1 MSTIKNPTRF
11 AELEYCL
18 QGYFDGKLAP
28 VMKQVRDELTHKQ
41 LEERGRYQSSLA
53 GVLASANPY
62 VNNTEFVLKQTGK
75 WNSKTTEDYLAMCNQ
90 KIWKDKNIVK
100 DLALLAGEWRNAVV
114 KEIGRS
120 KYDALSKACGE
131 DLAYAYVAQRMEDLM
146 IGKLVKDNTP
156 KSTMDYILRKAAQ
169 NSIWGLQEELMKSP
183 LTAEIEA
190 RGEKAYKPSKTEKFA
205 GRATASVMDAV
216 TMGGIGSWKSLA
228 TLVGSDMALG
238 YVLDSKKGN
247 AEQRKEQVMELSI
260 SKGVFGQN
268 GNAFTGFRSQAK
280 KVNATDNGYVK
291 TLNSKF
297 HNKIHIPQKAFTPM
311 AWTDNSLSF
320 LSKKS
325 KIKFPFQKEQEKR
338 NDPKYKNV
346 PLIVAP
352 GKEDAYLE
360 EKAKHDAA
368 KVAEAERIIKERNET
383 EALQEDAEQQQSED
397 TQQEQPER
405 DNSNGWEG
413 LLKNFGLN
421 GFSDIGNNLGYVIAM
436 LPDILVGLF
445 TGKTQ
450 SLGLKDNMMP
460 IAAILAGMF
469 VKNPLLKMTLIG
481 MGGTNLLNKAGHEAL
496 ANKRESNDGNA
507 VSYDNTT
514 SQAVQYKSYPD
525 EPLNPRIA
533 NPVLQGNCLVAT
545 IDRVPYTI
553 QLPEHVVGAYQAG
566 ALPLNTLAN
575 AVLAKSDQ
583 MRQMAEHNYGE
594 QEVRSVRN
602 EAMENAE
609 QREVIQRS
617 R

>member
-1 MSTIKNPTRF
+1 MNTINNPMRF

-18 QGYFDGKLAP
+18 QSYFDGKLVP
-28 VMKQVRDELTHKQ
+28 MMKQVQDTLANKQVDEK
-41 LEERGRYQSSLA
+41 GRYQSSLA
-53 GVLASANPY
+53 GIFASANPY
-62 VNNTEFVLKQTGK
+62 ADNTDYVLKHTGK

-90 KIWKDKNIVK
+90 KIWKDKTIVK
-100 DLALLAGEWRNAVV
+100 DLATIAGEWRNAVV

-131 DLAYAYVAQRMEDLM
+131 DLAYAYIAQRMENLM

-169 NSIWGLQEELMKSP
+169 DSIWGLQEELMKSP

-205 GRATASVMDAV
+205 GKATASVVDAV

-228 TLVGSDMALG
+228 TFVGSDMALG
-238 YVLDSKKGN
+238 YALDTKKGN
-247 AEQRKEQVMELSI
+247 TEHRKEQAMELSI
-260 SKGVFGQN
+260 SKGVFGQS
-268 GNAFTGFRSQAK
+268 GNAFAGFRSQAK
-280 KVNATDNGYVK
+280 KVNATDNGYLK
-291 TLNSKF
+291 SINSKLN
-297 HNKIHIPQKAFTPM
+297 NKIHIPQKAITRM
-311 AWTDNSLSF
+311 AWTDNSY
-320 LSKKS
+320 
-325 KIKFPFQKEQEKR
+325 KFPFLQEQEKR
-338 NDPKYKNV
+338 NNPKYKDV

-352 GKEDAYLE
+352 GKEDAYLKD
-360 EKAKHDAA
+360 KAKNEAA
-368 KVAEAERIIKERNET
+368 KVAEAERIIKEKNET

-405 DNSNGWEG
+405 DNSNGWDG
-413 LLKNFGLN
+413 LLKNFGLD
-421 GFSDIGNNLGYVIAM
+421 GFGDIGNNLGYVIAM
-436 LPDILVGLF
+436 LPDILVGMF

-460 IAAILAGMF
+460 IASILAGMF

-481 MGGTNLLNKAGHEAL
+481 MGGANLLNKAGHEAL
-496 ANKRESNDGNA
+496 ANKQEGNKSNVALGSNTNA
-507 VSYDNTT
+507 VR
-514 SQAVQYKSYPD
+514 YKSYPD
-525 EPLNPRIA
+525 EPLNPRIT

-545 IDRVPYTI
+545 IDKVPYTI

-575 AVLAKSDQ
+575 SILAKSDQ
-583 MRQMAEHNYGE
+583 MRLVAGRSYGE
-594 QEVRSVRN
+594 HEVRN

-609 QREVIQRS
+609 QREIIQRS

>member
-28 VMKQVRDELTHKQ
+28 VMKQVRDDLTHKQ

-62 VNNTEFVLKQTGK
+62 ADNTEFVLKQTGK

-190 RGEKAYKPSKTEKFA
+190 RGEKAYKLSKTEKFA
-205 GRATASVMDAV
+205 GRATASVVDAV

-238 YVLDSKKGN
+238 YILDSKKGN

-291 TLNSKF
+291 TLNSKL

-311 AWTDNSLSF
+311 AWTDNSF
-320 LSKKS
+320 
-325 KIKFPFQKEQEKR
+325 KFPFQKEQEKR

-481 MGGTNLLNKAGHEAL
+481 MGGANLLNKAGHEAL
-496 ANKRESNDGNA
+496 ANKREGNDGMKRSINSSISFWSL
-507 VSYDNTT
+507 SY
-514 SQAVQYKSYPD
+514 
-525 EPLNPRIA
+525 
-533 NPVLQGNCLVAT
+533 CVA
-545 IDRVPYTI
+545 IFM
-553 QLPEHVVGAYQAG
+553 
-566 ALPLNTLAN
+566 
-575 AVLAKSDQ
+575 S
-583 MRQMAEHNYGE
+583 
-594 QEVRSVRN
+594 
-602 EAMENAE
+602 
-609 QREVIQRS
+609 
-617 R
+617 

>member
-238 YVLDSKKGN
+238 YILDSKKGN
-247 AEQRKEQVMELSI
+247 GEQRKEQAMELSI

-291 TLNSKF
+291 TLNSKL

-311 AWTDNSLSF
+311 AWTDNS
-320 LSKKS
+320 
-325 KIKFPFQKEQEKR
+325 IKFPFQKEQEKR

-368 KVAEAERIIKERNET
+368 KVAEAERIIQEKKDAEAQQTET
-383 EALQEDAEQQQSED
+383 DEQQQAQSEEE
-397 TQQEQPER
+397 QQEQPEN

-413 LLKNFGLN
+413 LLKNFGLD

-481 MGGTNLLNKAGHEAL
+481 MGGANLLNKAGHEAL

-525 EPLNPRIA
+525 EPLNPRIV

-583 MRQMAEHNYGE
+583 MRQMAERNYGE

>member
-1 MSTIKNPTRF
+1 MNTINNPIRF

-18 QGYFDGKLAP
+18 QSYFDGKLVP
-28 VMKQVRDELTHKQ
+28 MMKQVQDTLANKKVDEK
-41 LEERGRYQSSLA
+41 GRYQSSLA
-53 GVLASANPY
+53 GIFASVNPY
-62 VNNTEFVLKQTGK
+62 ADNTDYVLKHTGK
-75 WNSKTTEDYLAMCNQ
+75 WNSKTTEDYLTMCNQ
-90 KIWKDKNIVK
+90 KIWKDKAIVK
-100 DLALLAGEWRNAVV
+100 DLATIAGEWRNAVV

-131 DLAYAYVAQRMEDLM
+131 DLAYAYIAQRMENLM

-169 NSIWGLQEELMKSP
+169 DSIWGMQEELMKSP

-205 GRATASVMDAV
+205 GKATASVVDAV

-228 TLVGSDMALG
+228 TFVGSDMALG
-238 YVLDSKKGN
+238 YALDTKKGN
-247 AEQRKEQVMELSI
+247 TEHRKEQAMELSI
-260 SKGVFGQN
+260 SKGVFGQS
-268 GNAFTGFRSQAK
+268 GNAFAGFRSQAK
-280 KVNATDNGYVK
+280 KVNASDNSYLK
-291 TLNSKF
+291 SINSKLN
-297 HNKIHIPQKAFTPM
+297 NKIHIPQKAITRM
-311 AWTDNSLSF
+311 AWTDNSY
-320 LSKKS
+320 
-325 KIKFPFQKEQEKR
+325 KFPFLQEQEKR
-338 NDPKYKNV
+338 NNPKYKDV

-352 GKEDAYLE
+352 GKEDAYLKD
-360 EKAKHDAA
+360 KAKNEAA
-368 KVAEAERIIKERNET
+368 KVAEAERIIKEKNEAET
-383 EALQEDAEQQQSED
+383 LQEDAEQQQSEE

-405 DNSNGWEG
+405 DNSNGWDG
-413 LLKNFGLN
+413 LLKNFGLD

-436 LPDILVGLF
+436 LPDILVGML

-460 IAAILAGMF
+460 IAAVLAGMF

-481 MGGTNLLNKAGHEAL
+481 MGGANLLNKAGHEAL
-496 ANKRESNDGNA
+496 ANKQEGNA
-507 VSYDNTT
+507 ALGSNTN
-514 SQAVQYKSYPD
+514 AVRYKSYPD
-525 EPLNPRIA
+525 EPLNPRIT

-545 IDRVPYTI
+545 IDKVPYTI

-575 AVLAKSDQ
+575 SILTKSDQ
-583 MRQMAEHNYGE
+583 MRLVAERNYGKHE
-594 QEVRSVRN
+594 VRN

>member
-238 YVLDSKKGN
+238 YILDSKKGN
-247 AEQRKEQVMELSI
+247 GEQRKEQVMELSI

-291 TLNSKF
+291 TLNSKL

-311 AWTDNSLSF
+311 AWTDNSF
-320 LSKKS
+320 
-325 KIKFPFQKEQEKR
+325 KFPFQKEQDKR

-368 KVAEAERIIKERNET
+368 KVAEAERIIQEKKET
-383 EALQEDAEQQQSED
+383 EAQQTETDEQQQAQSEEEL
-397 TQQEQPER
+397 QEQPEN

-481 MGGTNLLNKAGHEAL
+481 MGGANLLNKAGHEAL
-496 ANKRESNDGNA
+496 ANKRESNDRNA

-533 NPVLQGNCLVAT
+533 TPVLQGNCLVAT

-583 MRQMAEHNYGE
+583 MRQMAERNYGE
-594 QEVRSVRN
+594 QEVRNVRN

>member
-28 VMKQVRDELTHKQ
+28 VMKQVRDDLTHKQ

-53 GVLASANPY
+53 GVLAYANPY
-62 VNNTEFVLKQTGK
+62 ADNTDFVLKQTGK

-156 KSTMDYILRKAAQ
+156 KSTVDYILRKTAQ

-205 GRATASVMDAV
+205 GRATASVVDAV
-216 TMGGIGSWKSLA
+216 TMGGIGGWKSLA

-238 YVLDSKKGN
+238 YILDSKKGN

-260 SKGVFGQN
+260 SKGLFGQN

-291 TLNSKF
+291 TLNRKL

-311 AWTDNSLSF
+311 EWTDNSF
-320 LSKKS
+320 
-325 KIKFPFQKEQEKR
+325 KFPFQKEQGKR

-368 KVAEAERIIKERNET
+368 KVAEAERIIQEKAEAQQTET
-383 EALQEDAEQQQSED
+383 DEQQQAQSEEEL
-397 TQQEQPER
+397 QEQPEN

-436 LPDILVGLF
+436 LPDILVGMF

-481 MGGTNLLNKAGHEAL
+481 MGGANLLNKAGHEAL
-496 ANKRESNDGNA
+496 ANKREGNDGNA
-507 VSYDNTT
+507 VSYGNTT
-514 SQAVQYKSYPD
+514 AQAVQYKSYPD

-575 AVLAKSDQ
+575 AVLAKNDQ
-583 MRQMAEHNYGE
+583 MRQMAERNYGE

>member
-11 AELEYCL
+11 AELEFCL

-238 YVLDSKKGN
+238 YILDSKKGN
-247 AEQRKEQVMELSI
+247 GEQRKEQAMELSI

-291 TLNSKF
+291 TLNSKL

-311 AWTDNSLSF
+311 AWTDNSF
-320 LSKKS
+320 
-325 KIKFPFQKEQEKR
+325 KFPFQKEQEKR

-346 PLIVAP
+346 PLIVTP

-368 KVAEAERIIKERNET
+368 KIAEAERIIKERNET
-383 EALQEDAEQQQSED
+383 EALQEDAEQQQSEE

-481 MGGTNLLNKAGHEAL
+481 MGGANLLNKAGHEAL

-525 EPLNPRIA
+525 EPLNPRIV

-583 MRQMAEHNYGE
+583 MRQMAERNYGE

>member
-18 QGYFDGKLAP
+18 QGYFDCKLAP
-28 VMKQVRDELTHKQ
+28 VMKQVRDDLTHKQ

-53 GVLASANPY
+53 GALASANPY
-62 VNNTEFVLKQTGK
+62 ADNTDFVLKQTGK
-75 WNSKTTEDYLAMCNQ
+75 WNSKTTEDYLEMCNQ

-100 DLALLAGEWRNAVV
+100 DLTTIAGEWRNAVV

-183 LTAEIEA
+183 LTAEIET

-205 GRATASVMDAV
+205 GRATASVVDAV

-238 YVLDSKKGN
+238 YILDSKKGN
-247 AEQRKEQVMELSI
+247 GEQRKEQAMELSI

-291 TLNSKF
+291 TLNSRL

-311 AWTDNSLSF
+311 AWTDNSF
-320 LSKKS
+320 
-325 KIKFPFQKEQEKR
+325 KFPFQKEQEKR

-481 MGGTNLLNKAGHEAL
+481 MGGANLLNKAGHEAL

-507 VSYDNTT
+507 VSYDNIT

-553 QLPEHVVGAYQAG
+553 QLPEHVVGPYQAG

>member
-1 MSTIKNPTRF
+1 MNTINNPMRF

-18 QGYFDGKLAP
+18 QSYFDGKLVP
-28 VMKQVRDELTHKQ
+28 MMKQVQDTLANKKVDEK
-41 LEERGRYQSSLA
+41 GRYQSSLA
-53 GVLASANPY
+53 GIFASVNPY
-62 VNNTEFVLKQTGK
+62 ADNTDYVLKHTGK

-90 KIWKDKNIVK
+90 KIWKDKTIVK
-100 DLALLAGEWRNAVV
+100 DLATIAGEWRNAVV

-131 DLAYAYVAQRMEDLM
+131 DLAYAYIAQRMENLM

-169 NSIWGLQEELMKSP
+169 DSMWGLQEELMKSP

-205 GRATASVMDAV
+205 GKATASVVDAV

-228 TLVGSDMALG
+228 TFVGSDMALG
-238 YVLDSKKGN
+238 YALDTKKGN
-247 AEQRKEQVMELSI
+247 TEHRKEQAMELSI
-260 SKGVFGQN
+260 SKGVFGQS
-268 GNAFTGFRSQAK
+268 GNAFAGFRSQAK
-280 KVNATDNGYVK
+280 KVNATDNGYLK
-291 TLNSKF
+291 SINSKLN
-297 HNKIHIPQKAFTPM
+297 NKIHIPQKAITRM
-311 AWTDNSLSF
+311 AWTDNSY
-320 LSKKS
+320 
-325 KIKFPFQKEQEKR
+325 KFPFLQEQEKR
-338 NDPKYKNV
+338 NNPKYKDV

-352 GKEDAYLE
+352 GKEDAYLKD
-360 EKAKHDAA
+360 KAKNEAA
-368 KVAEAERIIKERNET
+368 KVAEAERIIKEKNET
-383 EALQEDAEQQQSED
+383 EALKEDAEQQQSED

-405 DNSNGWEG
+405 DNSNGWDG
-413 LLKNFGLN
+413 LLKNFGLD
-421 GFSDIGNNLGYVIAM
+421 GFGDIGNNLGYVIAM
-436 LPDILVGLF
+436 LPDILVGMF

-460 IAAILAGMF
+460 IASILAGMF

-481 MGGTNLLNKAGHEAL
+481 MGGANLLNKAGHEAL
-496 ANKRESNDGNA
+496 ANKQEGNKSNVALGSNTNA
-507 VSYDNTT
+507 VR
-514 SQAVQYKSYPD
+514 YKSYPD
-525 EPLNPRIA
+525 EPLNPRIT

-545 IDRVPYTI
+545 IDKVPYTI

-575 AVLAKSDQ
+575 SILAKSDQ
-583 MRQMAEHNYGE
+583 MRLIAGRSYGE
-594 QEVRSVRN
+594 HEVRN

-609 QREVIQRS
+609 QREIIQRS

>member
-1 MSTIKNPTRF
+1 MNTINNPMRF

-18 QGYFDGKLAP
+18 QSYFDGKLVP
-28 VMKQVRDELTHKQ
+28 MMKQVQDTLANKKVDEK
-41 LEERGRYQSSLA
+41 GRYQSSLA
-53 GVLASANPY
+53 GIFASANPY
-62 VNNTEFVLKQTGK
+62 ADNTDYVLKHTGK

-90 KIWKDKNIVK
+90 KIWKDKTIVK
-100 DLALLAGEWRNAVV
+100 DLATIAGEWRNAVV

-131 DLAYAYVAQRMEDLM
+131 DLAYAYIAQRMENLM

-169 NSIWGLQEELMKSP
+169 DSIWGLQEELMKSP

-205 GRATASVMDAV
+205 GKATASVVDAV

-228 TLVGSDMALG
+228 TFVGSDMALG
-238 YVLDSKKGN
+238 YALDTKKGN
-247 AEQRKEQVMELSI
+247 TEHRKEQAMELSI
-260 SKGVFGQN
+260 SKSVFGQS
-268 GNAFTGFRSQAK
+268 GNAFSGFRSQAK
-280 KVNATDNGYVK
+280 KVNATDNGYLK
-291 TLNSKF
+291 SINSKLN
-297 HNKIHIPQKAFTPM
+297 NKIHIPQKAITRM
-311 AWTDNSLSF
+311 TWTDNSY
-320 LSKKS
+320 
-325 KIKFPFQKEQEKR
+325 KFPFLQEQEKR
-338 NDPKYKNV
+338 NNPKYKDV

-352 GKEDAYLE
+352 GKEDAYLKD
-360 EKAKHDAA
+360 KAKNEAA
-368 KVAEAERIIKERNET
+368 KVAEAERIIKEKNET

-405 DNSNGWEG
+405 DNSNGWDG
-413 LLKNFGLN
+413 LLKNFGLD
-421 GFSDIGNNLGYVIAM
+421 GFCDIGNNLGYVIAM
-436 LPDILVGLF
+436 LPDILVGMF

-460 IAAILAGMF
+460 IAAVLAGMF

-481 MGGTNLLNKAGHEAL
+481 MGGANLLNKAGHEAL
-496 ANKRESNDGNA
+496 ANKQEGNESNVALGSNTNA
-507 VSYDNTT
+507 VR
-514 SQAVQYKSYPD
+514 YKSYPD
-525 EPLNPRIA
+525 EPLNPRIT

-545 IDRVPYTI
+545 IDKVPYTI

-575 AVLAKSDQ
+575 SILAKSDQ
-583 MRQMAEHNYGE
+583 MRLDAGRSYGE
-594 QEVRSVRN
+594 HEVRN

-609 QREVIQRS
+609 QREIIQRS

>member
-28 VMKQVRDELTHKQ
+28 VMKQVRDDLTHKQ

-62 VNNTEFVLKQTGK
+62 AGNTDFVLKQTGK
-75 WNSKTTEDYLAMCNQ
+75 WNSKTTEDYLEMCNQ

-100 DLALLAGEWRNAVV
+100 DLATIAGEWRNAVV

-156 KSTMDYILRKAAQ
+156 KSTMDYIVRKAAQ

-183 LTAEIEA
+183 LTVEIEA

-205 GRATASVMDAV
+205 GRATASVVDAV

-238 YVLDSKKGN
+238 YILDSKKGN
-247 AEQRKEQVMELSI
+247 GEQRKEQAMELSI

-291 TLNSKF
+291 TLNSKL
-297 HNKIHIPQKAFTPM
+297 HNKIHIPQKAFTTM
-311 AWTDNSLSF
+311 AWTENSF
-320 LSKKS
+320 
-325 KIKFPFQKEQEKR
+325 KFPFQKEQEKR

-368 KVAEAERIIKERNET
+368 KVAEAERIIQEKKEAEAQQTET
-383 EALQEDAEQQQSED
+383 DEQQQAQSEEELQD
-397 TQQEQPER
+397 QPEN

-481 MGGTNLLNKAGHEAL
+481 MGGANLLNKAGHEAL

-514 SQAVQYKSYPD
+514 SQVVQYKSYPD

-583 MRQMAEHNYGE
+583 MRQMAERNYGE

>member
-28 VMKQVRDELTHKQ
+28 VMKQVRDDLTHKQ

-62 VNNTEFVLKQTGK
+62 VDNTEFVLKQTGK

-120 KYDALSKACGE
+120 KYDALSKSCGE

-205 GRATASVMDAV
+205 GRATASVVDAV

-238 YVLDSKKGN
+238 YIIDSKKGN
-247 AEQRKEQVMELSI
+247 GEQRKEQAMELSI

-268 GNAFTGFRSQAK
+268 GNAFTFFRSQAK

-291 TLNSKF
+291 TLNSKL

-311 AWTDNSLSF
+311 AWTDNSF
-320 LSKKS
+320 
-325 KIKFPFQKEQEKR
+325 KFPFQKEQEKR

-368 KVAEAERIIKERNET
+368 KVAEAEHIIQEKKEAEAQQTET
-383 EALQEDAEQQQSED
+383 DEQQQAQSEEEL
-397 TQQEQPER
+397 QEQPEN

-481 MGGTNLLNKAGHEAL
+481 IGGANLLNKAGHEAL
-496 ANKRESNDGNA
+496 ANKREGNDGNA
-507 VSYDNTT
+507 VSYGNTT
-514 SQAVQYKSYPD
+514 AQAVQYKFYPD

-575 AVLAKSDQ
+575 AVFAKSDQ
-583 MRQMAEHNYGE
+583 MRQMAERNYGE
-594 QEVRSVRN
+594 QEVRNVRN

-609 QREVIQRS
+609 LREVIQRS

>member
-1 MSTIKNPTRF
+1 MNTINNPMRF

-18 QGYFDGKLAP
+18 QSYFDGKLVP
-28 VMKQVRDELTHKQ
+28 MMKQVQDTLANKKVDEK
-41 LEERGRYQSSLA
+41 GRYQSSLA
-53 GVLASANPY
+53 GIFASVNPY
-62 VNNTEFVLKQTGK
+62 ADNTDYVLKHTGK

-90 KIWKDKNIVK
+90 KIWKDKTIVK
-100 DLALLAGEWRNAVV
+100 DLATIAGEWRNAVV

-120 KYDALSKACGE
+120 KYEALSKACGE
-131 DLAYAYVAQRMEDLM
+131 DLAYAYIVQRMENLM

-169 NSIWGLQEELMKSP
+169 DSIWGLQEELMKSP

-205 GRATASVMDAV
+205 GKATASVVDAV

-228 TLVGSDMALG
+228 TFVGSDMALG
-238 YVLDSKKGN
+238 YALDTKKGN
-247 AEQRKEQVMELSI
+247 TEHRKEQAMELSI
-260 SKGVFGQN
+260 SKGVFGQS
-268 GNAFTGFRSQAK
+268 GNAFAGFRSQAK
-280 KVNATDNGYVK
+280 KVNATDNGYLK
-291 TLNSKF
+291 SINSKLN
-297 HNKIHIPQKAFTPM
+297 NKIHIPQKAITRM
-311 AWTDNSLSF
+311 AWTDNCY
-320 LSKKS
+320 
-325 KIKFPFQKEQEKR
+325 KFPFLQEQEKR
-338 NDPKYKNV
+338 NNPKYKDV

-352 GKEDAYLE
+352 GKEDAYLKD
-360 EKAKHDAA
+360 KAKNEAA
-368 KVAEAERIIKERNET
+368 KVAEAERIIKEKNET

-405 DNSNGWEG
+405 DNSNGWDG
-413 LLKNFGLN
+413 LLKNFGLD
-421 GFSDIGNNLGYVIAM
+421 GFCDIGNNLGYVIAM
-436 LPDILVGLF
+436 LPDILVGMF

-460 IAAILAGMF
+460 IAAVLAGMF

-481 MGGTNLLNKAGHEAL
+481 MGGANLLNKAGHEAL
-496 ANKRESNDGNA
+496 ANKQEGNESNVALGSNTNA
-507 VSYDNTT
+507 VR
-514 SQAVQYKSYPD
+514 YKSYPD
-525 EPLNPRIA
+525 EPLNPRIT

-545 IDRVPYTI
+545 IDKVPYTI

-575 AVLAKSDQ
+575 SILAKSDQ
-583 MRQMAEHNYGE
+583 MRLVAGRNYGE
-594 QEVRSVRN
+594 HEVRN

-609 QREVIQRS
+609 QREIIQRS

>member
-1 MSTIKNPTRF
+1 MNTINNPIRF

-18 QGYFDGKLAP
+18 QNYFDGKLVP
-28 VMKQVRDELTHKQ
+28 KMKQVQDTLANKQVDEK
-41 LEERGRYQSSLA
+41 GRYQSSLA
-53 GVLASANPY
+53 GFFASVNPY
-62 VNNTEFVLKQTGK
+62 ADNTDYVLKHTGK

-90 KIWKDKNIVK
+90 KIWKDKLIVK
-100 DLALLAGEWRNAVV
+100 DLATIAGEWRNAVV

-120 KYDALSKACGE
+120 KYDTLSKTCGE
-131 DLAYAYVAQRMEDLM
+131 DLAYAYIAQRMENLM

-169 NSIWGLQEELMKSP
+169 DSIWGLQEELMKSP

-205 GRATASVMDAV
+205 GKATASVVDVV

-228 TLVGSDMALG
+228 TFVGSDMALG
-238 YVLDSKKGN
+238 YALDTKKGN
-247 AEQRKEQVMELSI
+247 TEHRKEQAMELSI
-260 SKGVFGQN
+260 SKGVFGQS
-268 GNAFTGFRSQAK
+268 GNAFAGFRSQAK
-280 KVNATDNGYVK
+280 KVDASDNGYLK
-291 TLNSKF
+291 SINSKLN
-297 HNKIHIPQKAFTPM
+297 NKIHIPQKAITRM
-311 AWTDNSLSF
+311 AWTDNSY
-320 LSKKS
+320 
-325 KIKFPFQKEQEKR
+325 KFPFLQEQEKR
-338 NDPKYKNV
+338 NNPKYKDV

-352 GKEDAYLE
+352 GKEDAYLKD
-360 EKAKHDAA
+360 KAKNEAA
-368 KVAEAERIIKERNET
+368 KVAEAERIIKEKNEAET
-383 EALQEDAEQQQSED
+383 LQEDAEQQQSEE

-405 DNSNGWEG
+405 DNSNGWDG
-413 LLKNFGLN
+413 LLKNFGLD

-436 LPDILVGLF
+436 LPDILVGMF

-460 IAAILAGMF
+460 IAAVLAGMF

-481 MGGTNLLNKAGHEAL
+481 MGGANLLNKAGHEAL
-496 ANKRESNDGNA
+496 ANKQEGNESNTALCSNTNA
-507 VSYDNTT
+507 VR
-514 SQAVQYKSYPD
+514 YKSYPD
-525 EPLNPRIA
+525 EPLNTRIA

-545 IDRVPYTI
+545 IDKVPYTI

-575 AVLAKSDQ
+575 SILAKSDQ
-583 MRQMAEHNYGE
+583 MGLVTGRSYGE
-594 QEVRSVRN
+594 HEVRN

>member
-1 MSTIKNPTRF
+1 MNTINNPMRF

-18 QGYFDGKLAP
+18 QSYFDGKLVP
-28 VMKQVRDELTHKQ
+28 MMKQVQDTLANKKVDEK
-41 LEERGRYQSSLA
+41 GRYQSSLA
-53 GVLASANPY
+53 GIFASANPY
-62 VNNTEFVLKQTGK
+62 ADNTDYVLKHTGK

-90 KIWKDKNIVK
+90 KIWKDKTIVK
-100 DLALLAGEWRNAVV
+100 DLATIAGEWRNAVV

-131 DLAYAYVAQRMEDLM
+131 DLAYAYIAQRMENLM

-169 NSIWGLQEELMKSP
+169 DSMWGLQEELMKSP

-205 GRATASVMDAV
+205 GKATASVVDAV

-228 TLVGSDMALG
+228 TFVGSDMALG
-238 YVLDSKKGN
+238 YALDTKKGN
-247 AEQRKEQVMELSI
+247 TEHRKEQAMELSI
-260 SKGVFGQN
+260 SKGVFGQS
-268 GNAFTGFRSQAK
+268 GNAFAGFRSQAK
-280 KVNATDNGYVK
+280 KVNATDNGYLK
-291 TLNSKF
+291 SINSKLN
-297 HNKIHIPQKAFTPM
+297 NKIHIPQKAITRM
-311 AWTDNSLSF
+311 AWTDNSY
-320 LSKKS
+320 
-325 KIKFPFQKEQEKR
+325 KFPFLQEQEKR
-338 NDPKYKNV
+338 NNPKYKDV

-352 GKEDAYLE
+352 GKEDAYLKD
-360 EKAKHDAA
+360 KAKNEAA
-368 KVAEAERIIKERNET
+368 KVAEAERIIKEKNET

-405 DNSNGWEG
+405 DNSNGWDG
-413 LLKNFGLN
+413 LLKNFGLD
-421 GFSDIGNNLGYVIAM
+421 GFGDIGNNLGYVIAM
-436 LPDILVGLF
+436 LPDILVGMF

-450 SLGLKDNMMP
+450 SLELKDNMMP
-460 IAAILAGMF
+460 IASILAGMF

-481 MGGTNLLNKAGHEAL
+481 MGGANLLNKAGHEAL
-496 ANKRESNDGNA
+496 ANKQEGNKSNVALGSNTNA
-507 VSYDNTT
+507 VR
-514 SQAVQYKSYPD
+514 YKSYPD
-525 EPLNPRIA
+525 EPLNPRIT

-545 IDRVPYTI
+545 IDKVPYTI

-575 AVLAKSDQ
+575 SILAKSDQ
-583 MRQMAEHNYGE
+583 MRLVAGRSYGE
-594 QEVRSVRN
+594 HEVRN

>member
-1 MSTIKNPTRF
+1 MNTINSPMRF

-18 QGYFDGKLAP
+18 QSYFDGKLVP
-28 VMKQVRDELTHKQ
+28 KMKQVQDTLANKQVDEK
-41 LEERGRYQSSLA
+41 GRYQSSLA
-53 GVLASANPY
+53 GIFASINPY
-62 VNNTEFVLKQTGK
+62 ADNTDYVLKHTGK

-90 KIWKDKNIVK
+90 KIWKDKTIVK
-100 DLALLAGEWRNAVV
+100 DLATIAGEWRNAVV

-131 DLAYAYVAQRMEDLM
+131 DLAYAYIAQRMENLM

-169 NSIWGLQEELMKSP
+169 DSMWGLQEELMKSP

-205 GRATASVMDAV
+205 GKATASVVDAV

-228 TLVGSDMALG
+228 TFVGSDMALG
-238 YVLDSKKGN
+238 YALDTKKGN
-247 AEQRKEQVMELSI
+247 TEHRKEQAMELSI
-260 SKGVFGQN
+260 SKGVFGQS
-268 GNAFTGFRSQAK
+268 GNAFAGFRSQAK
-280 KVNATDNGYVK
+280 KVNATDNGYLK
-291 TLNSKF
+291 SINSKLN
-297 HNKIHIPQKAFTPM
+297 NKIHIPQKAITRM
-311 AWTDNSLSF
+311 AWTDNSY
-320 LSKKS
+320 
-325 KIKFPFQKEQEKR
+325 KFPFLQEQEKR
-338 NDPKYKNV
+338 NNPKYKDV

-352 GKEDAYLE
+352 GKEDAYLKD
-360 EKAKHDAA
+360 KAKNEAA
-368 KVAEAERIIKERNET
+368 KVAEAERIIKEKNET

-405 DNSNGWEG
+405 DNSNGWDG
-413 LLKNFGLN
+413 LLKNFGLD
-421 GFSDIGNNLGYVIAM
+421 GFGDIGNNLGYVIAM
-436 LPDILVGLF
+436 LPDILVGMF

-460 IAAILAGMF
+460 IAAVLAGMF

-481 MGGTNLLNKAGHEAL
+481 MGGANLLNKAGHEAL
-496 ANKRESNDGNA
+496 ANKQEGNESNVALGSNTNA
-507 VSYDNTT
+507 VR
-514 SQAVQYKSYPD
+514 YKSYPD

-545 IDRVPYTI
+545 IDKVPYTI

-575 AVLAKSDQ
+575 SILAKRDQ
-583 MRQMAEHNYGE
+583 MRLVAGHSYGE
-594 QEVRSVRN
+594 HEVRN

>member
-28 VMKQVRDELTHKQ
+28 VMKQVRDDLTHKQ

-62 VNNTEFVLKQTGK
+62 ADNTEFVLKQTGK

-100 DLALLAGEWRNAVV
+100 DLVLLAGEWRNAVV

-146 IGKLVKDNTP
+146 IGKFVKDNTP

-205 GRATASVMDAV
+205 GRATASVVDAV

-238 YVLDSKKGN
+238 YILDSKKGN
-247 AEQRKEQVMELSI
+247 GEQRKEQAMELSI

-291 TLNSKF
+291 TLNSKL

-311 AWTDNSLSF
+311 VWTDNSF
-320 LSKKS
+320 
-325 KIKFPFQKEQEKR
+325 KFPFQKEQEKR

-405 DNSNGWEG
+405 DNSNGWDG
-413 LLKNFGLN
+413 LLKNFGLD
-421 GFSDIGNNLGYVIAM
+421 GFGDIGNNLGYVIAM
-436 LPDILVGLF
+436 LPDILVGMF

-460 IAAILAGMF
+460 IAAVLAGMF

-481 MGGTNLLNKAGHEAL
+481 MGGANLLNKAGHEAL
-496 ANKRESNDGNA
+496 ANKQEGNKSNVALGSNTNA
-507 VSYDNTT
+507 VR
-514 SQAVQYKSYPD
+514 YKSYPD
-525 EPLNPRIA
+525 EPLNPRIT
-533 NPVLQGNCLVAT
+533 NPVLQGNCLVVT
-545 IDRVPYTI
+545 IDKVPYTI

-575 AVLAKSDQ
+575 SILAKSDQ
-583 MRQMAEHNYGE
+583 MRLVAGRNYGE
-594 QEVRSVRN
+594 HEVRN

-609 QREVIQRS
+609 QREIIQRS

>member
-28 VMKQVRDELTHKQ
+28 VMKQVRDDLTHKQ

-238 YVLDSKKGN
+238 YILDSKKGN
-247 AEQRKEQVMELSI
+247 GEQRKEQAMELSI

-291 TLNSKF
+291 TLNSKL
-297 HNKIHIPQKAFTPM
+297 HNKIHIPQKAFTHM
-311 AWTDNSLSF
+311 AWTDNSF
-320 LSKKS
+320 
-325 KIKFPFQKEQEKR
+325 KFPFQKEQEKR

-360 EKAKHDAA
+360 EKARHDAA
-368 KVAEAERIIKERNET
+368 KVAEAERIIQEKKEAEAQQTET
-383 EALQEDAEQQQSED
+383 DEQQQVQSEEEL
-397 TQQEQPER
+397 QEQPEN

-413 LLKNFGLN
+413 LLKNFGLD

-481 MGGTNLLNKAGHEAL
+481 MGGANLLNKAGHEAL
-496 ANKRESNDGNA
+496 ANKQEGNDGNA
-507 VSYDNTT
+507 VSYGNTT
-514 SQAVQYKSYPD
+514 AQAVQYKSYPD

-583 MRQMAEHNYGE
+583 TRQMAERNYGE
-594 QEVRSVRN
+594 QEVRNVRN

-609 QREVIQRS
+609 LREVIQRS

>member
-1 MSTIKNPTRF
+1 MNTINNPIRF

-18 QGYFDGKLAP
+18 QSYFDGKLVP
-28 VMKQVRDELTHKQ
+28 KMKQVQDTLANKQVDEK
-41 LEERGRYQSSLA
+41 GRYQSSLA
-53 GVLASANPY
+53 GIFASVNPY
-62 VNNTEFVLKQTGK
+62 ADNTDYVLKHTGK

-90 KIWKDKNIVK
+90 KIWKDKAIVK
-100 DLALLAGEWRNAVV
+100 DLATIAGEWRNAVV

-131 DLAYAYVAQRMEDLM
+131 DLAYAYIAQRMENLM

-169 NSIWGLQEELMKSP
+169 DSIWGLQEELMKSP

-205 GRATASVMDAV
+205 GKATASVVDAV

-228 TLVGSDMALG
+228 TFVGSDMALG
-238 YVLDSKKGN
+238 YALDTKNGN
-247 AEQRKEQVMELSI
+247 TEHRKEQAMELSI
-260 SKGVFGQN
+260 SKGVFGQS
-268 GNAFTGFRSQAK
+268 GNAFASFRSQAK
-280 KVNATDNGYVK
+280 KVNATDNGYLK
-291 TLNSKF
+291 SINSKLN
-297 HNKIHIPQKAFTPM
+297 NKIHIPQKAITRM
-311 AWTDNSLSF
+311 AWTDNSY
-320 LSKKS
+320 
-325 KIKFPFQKEQEKR
+325 KFPFLQEQEKR
-338 NDPKYKNV
+338 NNPKYKDV

-352 GKEDAYLE
+352 GKEDAYLKD
-360 EKAKHDAA
+360 KAKNEAA
-368 KVAEAERIIKERNET
+368 KVAEAERIIKEKNEAET
-383 EALQEDAEQQQSED
+383 LQEDAELQQSEEA
-397 TQQEQPER
+397 QQEQPER
-405 DNSNGWEG
+405 DNSNGWDG
-413 LLKNFGLN
+413 LLKNFGLD

-436 LPDILVGLF
+436 LPDILVGMF

-460 IAAILAGMF
+460 IAAVLAGMF

-481 MGGTNLLNKAGHEAL
+481 MGGANLLNKAGHEAL
-496 ANKRESNDGNA
+496 ANKQEGNVALGSNTNA
-507 VSYDNTT
+507 VR
-514 SQAVQYKSYPD
+514 YKSYPD
-525 EPLNPRIA
+525 EPLNPRIT

-545 IDRVPYTI
+545 IDKVPYTI
-553 QLPEHVVGAYQAG
+553 QLPEHVVGAYQGG

-575 AVLAKSDQ
+575 SILAKSDQ
-583 MRQMAEHNYGE
+583 MRQVAGRSYGE
-594 QEVRSVRN
+594 HEVRN

>member
-1 MSTIKNPTRF
+1 MKTINNPMRF

-18 QGYFDGKLAP
+18 QSYFDGKLVP
-28 VMKQVRDELTHKQ
+28 MMKQVQDTLANKQVDEK
-41 LEERGRYQSSLA
+41 GRYQSSLA
-53 GVLASANPY
+53 GIFASVNPY
-62 VNNTEFVLKQTGK
+62 ADNTDYVLKHTGK

-90 KIWKDKNIVK
+90 KIWKDKTIVK
-100 DLALLAGEWRNAVV
+100 DLATIAGEWRNAVV

-120 KYDALSKACGE
+120 RYDALSKACGE
-131 DLAYAYVAQRMEDLM
+131 DLAYAYIAQRMENLM

-169 NSIWGLQEELMKSP
+169 DSIWGLQEELMKSP

-205 GRATASVMDAV
+205 GKATASVVDAV

-228 TLVGSDMALG
+228 TFVGSDMALG
-238 YVLDSKKGN
+238 YALDTKKGN
-247 AEQRKEQVMELSI
+247 TEHRKEQAMELSI
-260 SKGVFGQN
+260 SKGVFGQS
-268 GNAFTGFRSQAK
+268 GNAFAGFRSQAK
-280 KVNATDNGYVK
+280 KVNATDNGYLK
-291 TLNSKF
+291 SINSKLN
-297 HNKIHIPQKAFTPM
+297 NKIHIPQKAITRM
-311 AWTDNSLSF
+311 AWTDNSY
-320 LSKKS
+320 
-325 KIKFPFQKEQEKR
+325 KFPFLQEQEKR
-338 NDPKYKNV
+338 NNPKYKDV

-352 GKEDAYLE
+352 GKEDAYLKD
-360 EKAKHDAA
+360 KAKNEAA
-368 KVAEAERIIKERNET
+368 KVAEAERIIKEKNEAET
-383 EALQEDAEQQQSED
+383 LQEDAEQQQSEE

-405 DNSNGWEG
+405 NNSNGWDG
-413 LLKNFGLN
+413 LLKNFGLD

-436 LPDILVGLF
+436 LPDILVGMF

-460 IAAILAGMF
+460 IAAVLAGMF

-481 MGGTNLLNKAGHEAL
+481 MGGANLLNKAGHEAL
-496 ANKRESNDGNA
+496 ANKQEGNESNVALGSNTNA
-507 VSYDNTT
+507 VR
-514 SQAVQYKSYPD
+514 YKSYPD
-525 EPLNPRIA
+525 EPLNPRIT

-545 IDRVPYTI
+545 IDKVPYTI

-575 AVLAKSDQ
+575 SILAKNDQ
-583 MRQMAEHNYGE
+583 MRQVAGRSYDEHE
-594 QEVRSVRN
+594 VRN

>member
-1 MSTIKNPTRF
+1 MD
-11 AELEYCL
+11 L
-18 QGYFDGKLAP
+18 P
-28 VMKQVRDELTHKQ
+28 VI
-41 LEERGRYQSSLA
+41 
-53 GVLASANPY
+53 P
-62 VNNTEFVLKQTGK
+62 
-75 WNSKTTEDYLAMCNQ
+75 
-90 KIWKDKNIVK
+90 
-100 DLALLAGEWRNAVV
+100 
-114 KEIGRS
+114 
-120 KYDALSKACGE
+120 
-131 DLAYAYVAQRMEDLM
+131 
-146 IGKLVKDNTP
+146 
-156 KSTMDYILRKAAQ
+156 
-169 NSIWGLQEELMKSP
+169 
-183 LTAEIEA
+183 
-190 RGEKAYKPSKTEKFA
+190 YKPSKTEKFA
-205 GRATASVMDAV
+205 GRATASVVDAV

-238 YVLDSKKGN
+238 YILDSKKGN
-247 AEQRKEQVMELSI
+247 GEQRKEQAMELSI

-291 TLNSKF
+291 TLNSKL

-311 AWTDNSLSF
+311 EWTDNSF
-320 LSKKS
+320 
-325 KIKFPFQKEQEKR
+325 KFPFQKEQEKR

-368 KVAEAERIIKERNET
+368 KIAEAERIIQEKKEAEAQQTET
-383 EALQEDAEQQQSED
+383 DEQQQAQSEEEL
-397 TQQEQPER
+397 QEQPEN

-436 LPDILVGLF
+436 LPDILVGMF

-450 SLGLKDNMMP
+450 SLGLKANMMP

-481 MGGTNLLNKAGHEAL
+481 MGGANLLNKAGHEAL
-496 ANKRESNDGNA
+496 ANKREGNDGIA
-507 VSYDNTT
+507 ISYGNTT
-514 SQAVQYKSYPD
+514 AQAVQYKSYPD

-583 MRQMAEHNYGE
+583 TRQMAERNYGE
-594 QEVRSVRN
+594 QEVRNVRN

>member
-1 MSTIKNPTRF
+1 MNTINNPIRF

-18 QGYFDGKLAP
+18 QSYFDGKLVP
-28 VMKQVRDELTHKQ
+28 MMKQVQDTLANKKVDEK
-41 LEERGRYQSSLA
+41 GRYQSSLA
-53 GVLASANPY
+53 GIFASVNPY
-62 VNNTEFVLKQTGK
+62 ADNTDYVLKHTGK

-90 KIWKDKNIVK
+90 KIWKDMTIVK
-100 DLALLAGEWRNAVV
+100 DLATIAGEWRNAVV

-131 DLAYAYVAQRMEDLM
+131 DLAYAYIAQRMENLM

-169 NSIWGLQEELMKSP
+169 DSIWGLQEELMKSP

-205 GRATASVMDAV
+205 GKATASVVDAV

-228 TLVGSDMALG
+228 TFVGSDMALG
-238 YVLDSKKGN
+238 YALDTKKGN
-247 AEQRKEQVMELSI
+247 TEQRKEQAMELSI
-260 SKGVFGQN
+260 SKGVFGQS
-268 GNAFTGFRSQAK
+268 GNAFAGFRSQAK
-280 KVNATDNGYVK
+280 KVNATDNGYLK
-291 TLNSKF
+291 SINSKLN
-297 HNKIHIPQKAFTPM
+297 NKIHIPQKAITRM
-311 AWTDNSLSF
+311 AWKDNSY
-320 LSKKS
+320 
-325 KIKFPFQKEQEKR
+325 KFPFLQEQEKR
-338 NDPKYKNV
+338 NNPKYKDV

-352 GKEDAYLE
+352 GKEDAYLKD
-360 EKAKHDAA
+360 KAKNEAA
-368 KVAEAERIIKERNET
+368 KVAEAERIIKGKNEAET
-383 EALQEDAEQQQSED
+383 LQEDAEQQQSED
-397 TQQEQPER
+397 TQQVQPER
-405 DNSNGWEG
+405 DNSNGWDG
-413 LLKNFGLN
+413 LLKNFGLD

-436 LPDILVGLF
+436 LPDILVGML

-450 SLGLKDNMMP
+450 SLGLKDNMIP
-460 IAAILAGMF
+460 IAAVLAGMF

-481 MGGTNLLNKAGHEAL
+481 MGGANLLNKAGHEAL
-496 ANKRESNDGNA
+496 ANKQEGNESNVALGSNTNA
-507 VSYDNTT
+507 VR
-514 SQAVQYKSYPD
+514 YKFYPD
-525 EPLNPRIA
+525 EPLNTRIT

-545 IDRVPYTI
+545 IDKVPYTI

-575 AVLAKSDQ
+575 SILAKSDQ
-583 MRQMAEHNYGE
+583 MRQVAGRSYGE
-594 QEVRSVRN
+594 HEVRN

>member
-1 MSTIKNPTRF
+1 MNTINNPIRF

-18 QGYFDGKLAP
+18 QSYFDGKLVP
-28 VMKQVRDELTHKQ
+28 KMKQVQDTLANKQIDEK
-41 LEERGRYQSSLA
+41 GRYQSSLA
-53 GVLASANPY
+53 GIFASVNPY
-62 VNNTEFVLKQTGK
+62 ADNTDYVLKHTGK

-90 KIWKDKNIVK
+90 KIWKDKTIVK
-100 DLALLAGEWRNAVV
+100 DLATIAGEWRNAVV

-131 DLAYAYVAQRMEDLM
+131 DLAYAYIAQRMENLM

-169 NSIWGLQEELMKSP
+169 DSIWGLQEELMKSP

-190 RGEKAYKPSKTEKFA
+190 RGEKAYKPSKTEMFA
-205 GRATASVMDAV
+205 GKATASVVDAV

-228 TLVGSDMALG
+228 TFVGSDMALG
-238 YVLDSKKGN
+238 YALDTKKGN
-247 AEQRKEQVMELSI
+247 TEHRKEQAMELSI
-260 SKGVFGQN
+260 SKGVFGQS
-268 GNAFTGFRSQAK
+268 GNAFAGFRSQAK
-280 KVNATDNGYVK
+280 KVNATDNGYLK
-291 TLNSKF
+291 SINSKLN
-297 HNKIHIPQKAFTPM
+297 NKIHIPQKAITRM
-311 AWTDNSLSF
+311 AWTDNSY
-320 LSKKS
+320 
-325 KIKFPFQKEQEKR
+325 KFPFLQEQEKR
-338 NDPKYKNV
+338 NNPKYKDV

-352 GKEDAYLE
+352 GKEDAYLKD
-360 EKAKHDAA
+360 KAKNEAA
-368 KVAEAERIIKERNET
+368 KVAEAERIIKEKNET

-405 DNSNGWEG
+405 DNSNGWDG
-413 LLKNFGLN
+413 LLKNFGLD
-421 GFSDIGNNLGYVIAM
+421 GFGDIGNNLGYVIAM
-436 LPDILVGLF
+436 LPDILVGMF

-460 IAAILAGMF
+460 IASILAGMF

-481 MGGTNLLNKAGHEAL
+481 MGGANLLNKAGHEAL
-496 ANKRESNDGNA
+496 ANKQEGNKSNVALGSNTNA
-507 VSYDNTT
+507 VR
-514 SQAVQYKSYPD
+514 YKSYPD
-525 EPLNPRIA
+525 EPLNPRIT

-545 IDRVPYTI
+545 IDKVPYTI

-575 AVLAKSDQ
+575 SILAKSDQ
-583 MRQMAEHNYGE
+583 MRLVAGRSYGE
-594 QEVRSVRN
+594 HEVRN

-609 QREVIQRS
+609 QREIIQRS

>member
-1 MSTIKNPTRF
+1 MNTINNPMRF

-18 QGYFDGKLAP
+18 QSYFDGKLVP
-28 VMKQVRDELTHKQ
+28 MMKQVQDTLANKKVDEK
-41 LEERGRYQSSLA
+41 GRYQSSLA
-53 GVLASANPY
+53 GIFASANPY
-62 VNNTEFVLKQTGK
+62 ADNTDYVLKHTGK

-90 KIWKDKNIVK
+90 KIWKDKTIVK
-100 DLALLAGEWRNAVV
+100 DLATIAGEWRNAVV

-131 DLAYAYVAQRMEDLM
+131 DLAYAYIAQRMENLM

-169 NSIWGLQEELMKSP
+169 DSMWGLQEELMKSP

-205 GRATASVMDAV
+205 GKATASVVDAV

-228 TLVGSDMALG
+228 TFVGSDMALG
-238 YVLDSKKGN
+238 YALDTKKGN
-247 AEQRKEQVMELSI
+247 TEHRKEQAMELSI
-260 SKGVFGQN
+260 SKGVFGQS
-268 GNAFTGFRSQAK
+268 GNAFAGFRSQAK
-280 KVNATDNGYVK
+280 KVNATDNGYLK
-291 TLNSKF
+291 SINSKLN
-297 HNKIHIPQKAFTPM
+297 NKIHIPQKAITRM
-311 AWTDNSLSF
+311 AWTDNSY
-320 LSKKS
+320 
-325 KIKFPFQKEQEKR
+325 KFPFLQEQEKR
-338 NDPKYKNV
+338 NNPKYKDV

-352 GKEDAYLE
+352 GKEDAYLKD
-360 EKAKHDAA
+360 KAKNEAA
-368 KVAEAERIIKERNET
+368 KVAEAERIIKEKNET

-405 DNSNGWEG
+405 DNSNGWDG
-413 LLKNFGLN
+413 LLKNFGLD

-436 LPDILVGLF
+436 LPDILVGMF

-460 IAAILAGMF
+460 IAAVLAGMF

-481 MGGTNLLNKAGHEAL
+481 MGGANLLNKAGHEAL
-496 ANKRESNDGNA
+496 ANKQEGNESNMALGSNTNA
-507 VSYDNTT
+507 VR
-514 SQAVQYKSYPD
+514 YKSYPD
-525 EPLNPRIA
+525 EPLNPRIT

-545 IDRVPYTI
+545 IDKVPYTI

-575 AVLAKSDQ
+575 SILAKSDQ
-583 MRQMAEHNYGE
+583 MRLFAGRSYGE
-594 QEVRSVRN
+594 HEVRN

-609 QREVIQRS
+609 QREIIQRS

>member
-1 MSTIKNPTRF
+1 MNTINNPMRF

-18 QGYFDGKLAP
+18 QSYFDSKLVP
-28 VMKQVRDELTHKQ
+28 MMKQVQDTLANKKVDEK
-41 LEERGRYQSSLA
+41 GRYQSSLA
-53 GVLASANPY
+53 GIFASANPY
-62 VNNTEFVLKQTGK
+62 ADNTDYVLKHTGK

-90 KIWKDKNIVK
+90 KIWKDKTIVK
-100 DLALLAGEWRNAVV
+100 DLATIAGEWRNAVV

-131 DLAYAYVAQRMEDLM
+131 DLAYAYIAQRMENLM

-169 NSIWGLQEELMKSP
+169 DSMWGLQEELMKSP

-205 GRATASVMDAV
+205 GKATASVVDAV

-228 TLVGSDMALG
+228 TFVGSDMALG
-238 YVLDSKKGN
+238 YALDTKKGN
-247 AEQRKEQVMELSI
+247 TEHRKEQAMELSI
-260 SKGVFGQN
+260 SKGVFGQS
-268 GNAFTGFRSQAK
+268 GNAFAGFRSQAK
-280 KVNATDNGYVK
+280 KVNATDNGYLK
-291 TLNSKF
+291 SINSKLN
-297 HNKIHIPQKAFTPM
+297 NKIHIPQKAITRM
-311 AWTDNSLSF
+311 AWTDNSY
-320 LSKKS
+320 
-325 KIKFPFQKEQEKR
+325 KFPFLQEQEKR
-338 NDPKYKNV
+338 NNPKYKDV

-352 GKEDAYLE
+352 GKEDAYLKD
-360 EKAKHDAA
+360 KAKNEAA
-368 KVAEAERIIKERNET
+368 KVAEAERIIKEKNET

-405 DNSNGWEG
+405 DNSNGWDG
-413 LLKNFGLN
+413 LLKNFGLD
-421 GFSDIGNNLGYVIAM
+421 GFGDIGNNLGYVIAM
-436 LPDILVGLF
+436 LPDILVGMF

-460 IAAILAGMF
+460 IASILAGMF

-481 MGGTNLLNKAGHEAL
+481 MGGANLLNKAGHEAL
-496 ANKRESNDGNA
+496 ANKQEGNKSNVALGSNTNA
-507 VSYDNTT
+507 VR
-514 SQAVQYKSYPD
+514 YKSYPD
-525 EPLNPRIA
+525 EPLNPRIT

-545 IDRVPYTI
+545 IDKVPYTI

-575 AVLAKSDQ
+575 SILAKSDQ
-583 MRQMAEHNYGE
+583 MRLVAGRSYGE
-594 QEVRSVRN
+594 HEVRN

-609 QREVIQRS
+609 QREIIQRS

>member
-238 YVLDSKKGN
+238 YILDSKKGN
-247 AEQRKEQVMELSI
+247 GEQRKEQAMELSI

-291 TLNSKF
+291 TLNSKL

-311 AWTDNSLSF
+311 AWTDNSF
-320 LSKKS
+320 
-325 KIKFPFQKEQEKR
+325 KFPFQKEQEKR

-368 KVAEAERIIKERNET
+368 KVAEAERIIQEKKDAEAQQTET
-383 EALQEDAEQQQSED
+383 DEQQQAQSEEE
-397 TQQEQPER
+397 QQEQPEN

-413 LLKNFGLN
+413 LLKNFGLD

-481 MGGTNLLNKAGHEAL
+481 MGGANLLNKAGHEAL
-496 ANKRESNDGNA
+496 ANKQEGNDGNA
-507 VSYDNTT
+507 VSYGNTT
-514 SQAVQYKSYPD
+514 AQAVQYKSYPD
-525 EPLNPRIA
+525 EPLNPRIV

-583 MRQMAEHNYGE
+583 MRQMAERNYGE

>member
-205 GRATASVMDAV
+205 GRATASVVDAV

-238 YVLDSKKGN
+238 YILDSKKGN
-247 AEQRKEQVMELSI
+247 GEQRKEQAMELSI

-291 TLNSKF
+291 TLNSKL

-311 AWTDNSLSF
+311 AWTDNSF
-320 LSKKS
+320 
-325 KIKFPFQKEQEKR
+325 KFPFQKEQEKR

-368 KVAEAERIIKERNET
+368 KVAEAERIIQEKKEAEAQQTET
-383 EALQEDAEQQQSED
+383 DEQQQAQSEEELQD
-397 TQQEQPER
+397 QPEN

-481 MGGTNLLNKAGHEAL
+481 MGGANLLNKAGHEAL
-496 ANKRESNDGNA
+496 ANKREGNDGNA
-507 VSYDNTT
+507 VSYGNTT
-514 SQAVQYKSYPD
+514 AQAVQYKFYPD

-583 MRQMAEHNYGE
+583 MRQMAERNYGE
-594 QEVRSVRN
+594 QEVRNMRS

>member
-1 MSTIKNPTRF
+1 MNTINNPMRF

-18 QGYFDGKLAP
+18 QSYFDGKLVP
-28 VMKQVRDELTHKQ
+28 MMKQVQDTLANKKVDEK
-41 LEERGRYQSSLA
+41 GRYQSSLA
-53 GVLASANPY
+53 GIFASANPY
-62 VNNTEFVLKQTGK
+62 ADNTDYVLKHTGK

-90 KIWKDKNIVK
+90 KIWKDKTIVK
-100 DLALLAGEWRNAVV
+100 DLATIAGEWRNAVV

-131 DLAYAYVAQRMEDLM
+131 DLAYAYIAQRTENLM

-169 NSIWGLQEELMKSP
+169 DSMWGLQEELMKSP

-205 GRATASVMDAV
+205 GKATASVVDAV

-228 TLVGSDMALG
+228 TFVGSDMALG
-238 YVLDSKKGN
+238 YALDTKKGN
-247 AEQRKEQVMELSI
+247 TEHRKEQAMELSI
-260 SKGVFGQN
+260 SKGVFGQS
-268 GNAFTGFRSQAK
+268 GNAFAGFRSQAK
-280 KVNATDNGYVK
+280 KVNATDNGYLK
-291 TLNSKF
+291 SINSKLN
-297 HNKIHIPQKAFTPM
+297 NKIHIPQKAITRM
-311 AWTDNSLSF
+311 AWTDNSY
-320 LSKKS
+320 
-325 KIKFPFQKEQEKR
+325 KFPFLQEQEKR
-338 NDPKYKNV
+338 NNPKYKDV

-352 GKEDAYLE
+352 GKEDAYLKD
-360 EKAKHDAA
+360 KAKNEAA
-368 KVAEAERIIKERNET
+368 KVAEAERIIKEKNET

-405 DNSNGWEG
+405 DNSNGWDG
-413 LLKNFGLN
+413 LLKNFGLD
-421 GFSDIGNNLGYVIAM
+421 GFGDIGNNLGYVIAM
-436 LPDILVGLF
+436 LPDILVGMF

-450 SLGLKDNMMP
+450 SLELKDNMMP
-460 IAAILAGMF
+460 IASILAGMF

-481 MGGTNLLNKAGHEAL
+481 MGGANLLNKAGHEAL
-496 ANKRESNDGNA
+496 ANKQEGNKSNVALGSNTNA
-507 VSYDNTT
+507 VR
-514 SQAVQYKSYPD
+514 YKSYPD
-525 EPLNPRIA
+525 EPLNPRIT

-545 IDRVPYTI
+545 IDKVPYTI
-553 QLPEHVVGAYQAG
+553 QLPEHVVGAYQAE

-575 AVLAKSDQ
+575 SILAKSDQ
-583 MRQMAEHNYGE
+583 MRLVAGRSYGE
-594 QEVRSVRN
+594 HEVRN

>member
-1 MSTIKNPTRF
+1 MNTINNPMRF

-18 QGYFDGKLAP
+18 QSYFDGKLVP
-28 VMKQVRDELTHKQ
+28 MMKQVQDTLANKKVDEK
-41 LEERGRYQSSLA
+41 GRYQSSLA
-53 GVLASANPY
+53 GIFASANPY
-62 VNNTEFVLKQTGK
+62 ADNTDYVLKHTGK

-90 KIWKDKNIVK
+90 KIWKDKTIVK
-100 DLALLAGEWRNAVV
+100 DLATIAGEWRNAVV

-131 DLAYAYVAQRMEDLM
+131 DLAYAYIAQRMENLM

-169 NSIWGLQEELMKSP
+169 DSMWGLQEELMKSP

-205 GRATASVMDAV
+205 GKATASVVDAV
-216 TMGGIGSWKSLA
+216 TMGGIGCWKSLA
-228 TLVGSDMALG
+228 TFVGSDMALG
-238 YVLDSKKGN
+238 YALDTKKGN
-247 AEQRKEQVMELSI
+247 TEHRKEQAMELSI
-260 SKGVFGQN
+260 SKGVFGQS
-268 GNAFTGFRSQAK
+268 GNAFAGFRSQAK
-280 KVNATDNGYVK
+280 KVNATDNGYLK
-291 TLNSKF
+291 SINSKLN
-297 HNKIHIPQKAFTPM
+297 NKIHIPQKAITRM
-311 AWTDNSLSF
+311 AWTDNSY
-320 LSKKS
+320 
-325 KIKFPFQKEQEKR
+325 KFPFLQEQEKR
-338 NDPKYKNV
+338 NNPKYKDV

-352 GKEDAYLE
+352 GKEDAYLKD
-360 EKAKHDAA
+360 KAKNEAA
-368 KVAEAERIIKERNET
+368 KVAEAERIIKEKNET

-405 DNSNGWEG
+405 DNSNGWDG
-413 LLKNFGLN
+413 LLKNFGLD
-421 GFSDIGNNLGYVIAM
+421 GFGDIGNNLGYVIAM
-436 LPDILVGLF
+436 LPDILVGMF

-460 IAAILAGMF
+460 IASILAGMF

-481 MGGTNLLNKAGHEAL
+481 MGGANLLNKAGHEAL
-496 ANKRESNDGNA
+496 ANKQEGNKSNVALGSNTNA
-507 VSYDNTT
+507 VR
-514 SQAVQYKSYPD
+514 YKSYPD
-525 EPLNPRIA
+525 EPLNPRIT

-545 IDRVPYTI
+545 IDKVPYTI

-575 AVLAKSDQ
+575 SILAKSDQ
-583 MRQMAEHNYGE
+583 MRLVAGRSYGE
-594 QEVRSVRN
+594 HEVRN

-609 QREVIQRS
+609 QREIIQRS

>member
-205 GRATASVMDAV
+205 GRATASVVDAV

-238 YVLDSKKGN
+238 YILDSKKGN
-247 AEQRKEQVMELSI
+247 GEQRKEQAMELSI

-291 TLNSKF
+291 TLNSKL
-297 HNKIHIPQKAFTPM
+297 HNKIHIPQKAFTHM
-311 AWTDNSLSF
+311 AWTDNSF
-320 LSKKS
+320 
-325 KIKFPFQKEQEKR
+325 KFPFQKEQEKR

-368 KVAEAERIIKERNET
+368 KIAEAERIIQEKKEAEAQQTET
-383 EALQEDAEQQQSED
+383 DEQQQAQSEEEL
-397 TQQEQPER
+397 QEQPEN

-413 LLKNFGLN
+413 LLKNFGLD

-481 MGGTNLLNKAGHEAL
+481 MGGANLLNKAGHEAL
-496 ANKRESNDGNA
+496 ANKQEGNDGNA
-507 VSYDNTT
+507 VSYGNTT
-514 SQAVQYKSYPD
+514 AQAVQYKSYPD

-583 MRQMAEHNYGE
+583 MRQMAERNYGE
-594 QEVRSVRN
+594 QEVRNVRN

>member
-28 VMKQVRDELTHKQ
+28 VMKQVRDDLTHKQ

-53 GVLASANPY
+53 RVLASANPY
-62 VNNTEFVLKQTGK
+62 ADNTEFVLKQTGK

-131 DLAYAYVAQRMEDLM
+131 DLAYAYVAQRMEDMM

-183 LTAEIEA
+183 LTVEIEA
-190 RGEKAYKPSKTEKFA
+190 RGEKAYKPSKTEKFV
-205 GRATASVMDAV
+205 GRATASVVDAV

-238 YVLDSKKGN
+238 YILDSKKGN
-247 AEQRKEQVMELSI
+247 GEQRKEQAMELSI

-291 TLNSKF
+291 TLNSKL

-311 AWTDNSLSF
+311 AWTDNSF
-320 LSKKS
+320 
-325 KIKFPFQKEQEKR
+325 KFPFQKEQEKR

-368 KVAEAERIIKERNET
+368 KVAEAERIIQEKKEAEAQQTET
-383 EALQEDAEQQQSED
+383 DEQQQAQSEEELQD
-397 TQQEQPER
+397 QPEN

-481 MGGTNLLNKAGHEAL
+481 MGGANLLNKAGHEAL

-533 NPVLQGNCLVAT
+533 YPVLQGNCLVAT

-575 AVLAKSDQ
+575 AVLAKNDQ
-583 MRQMAEHNYGE
+583 IRQMAERNYGE

>member
-18 QGYFDGKLAP
+18 QCYFDGKLTP
-28 VMKQVRDELTHKQ
+28 VMKQVRDDLTHKQ

-62 VNNTEFVLKQTGK
+62 ADNTDFILKQTGK
-75 WNSKTTEDYLAMCNQ
+75 WNSKTTEDYLAMCNE
-90 KIWKDKNIVK
+90 KIWKDKAIVK
-100 DLALLAGEWRNAVV
+100 DLATVAGEWRNAVV

-120 KYDALSKACGE
+120 RYDALSKACGE

-146 IGKLVKDNTP
+146 VNKLVKDNTP
-156 KSTMDYILRKAAQ
+156 KSTVDYIMRKAAQ
-169 NSIWGLQEELMKSP
+169 NSIWGLQDVLMKSP

-190 RGEKAYKPSKTEKFA
+190 RGEKAYKPSKAETFA
-205 GRATASVMDAV
+205 GKATASVVDAV
-216 TMGGIGSWKSLA
+216 TLGGIGSWKSLA

-238 YVLDSKKGN
+238 YVLDAKKGN
-247 AEQRKEQVMELSI
+247 AEQRKEQAMELSI

-280 KVNATDNGYVK
+280 KVNATDNDYLK
-291 TLNSKF
+291 TLNSRL
-297 HNKIHIPQKAFTPM
+297 HNKIHIPQKAIMPM
-311 AWTDNSLSF
+311 AWTDNSY
-320 LSKKS
+320 
-325 KIKFPFQKEQEKR
+325 KFPFQQEQEKR
-338 NDPKYKNV
+338 KDPKYKDV

-368 KVAEAERIIKERNET
+368 KVAEAERIIQEKKEAET
-383 EALQEDAEQQQSED
+383 QQTENDKQQPQEEI
-397 TQQEQPER
+397 QEQPEH

-413 LLKNFGLN
+413 LLKNFGLD

-481 MGGTNLLNKAGHEAL
+481 MGGANLLNKAGHEAL
-496 ANKRESNDGNA
+496 ANKREGDSGNA
-507 VSYDNTT
+507 VSYTNNHVNATQ
-514 SQAVQYKSYPD
+514 SVQYKVYPD
-525 EPLNPRIA
+525 ELLNPRIA

-545 IDRVPYTI
+545 IDRVPCTI

-583 MRQMAEHNYGE
+583 MRQVAERNYGE
-594 QEVRSVRN
+594 HEVRRMRN

-609 QREVIQRS
+609 QREVIQRA

>member
-205 GRATASVMDAV
+205 GRATASVVDAV

-238 YVLDSKKGN
+238 YILDSKKGN
-247 AEQRKEQVMELSI
+247 GEQRKEQAMELSI

-291 TLNSKF
+291 TLNSKL

-311 AWTDNSLSF
+311 AWTDNSF
-320 LSKKS
+320 
-325 KIKFPFQKEQEKR
+325 KFPFQKEQEKR

-368 KVAEAERIIKERNET
+368 KIAEAERIIKERNET
-383 EALQEDAEQQQSED
+383 EALQEDAEQQQSEE

-481 MGGTNLLNKAGHEAL
+481 MGGANLLNKAGHEAL

-583 MRQMAEHNYGE
+583 MRQMAERNYGE

>member
-28 VMKQVRDELTHKQ
+28 VMKQVRDDLTHKQ

-62 VNNTEFVLKQTGK
+62 ADNTEFVLKQTGK
-75 WNSKTTEDYLAMCNQ
+75 WNSKTTEDYLVMCNQ

-205 GRATASVMDAV
+205 GRATASVVDAV

-238 YVLDSKKGN
+238 YILDSKKGN
-247 AEQRKEQVMELSI
+247 GEQRKEQAMELSI

-291 TLNSKF
+291 TLNSKL

-311 AWTDNSLSF
+311 AWTDNSF
-320 LSKKS
+320 
-325 KIKFPFQKEQEKR
+325 KFPFQKEQEKR

-405 DNSNGWEG
+405 DNSNGWDG
-413 LLKNFGLN
+413 LLKNFGLD
-421 GFSDIGNNLGYVIAM
+421 GFGDIGNNLGYVIAM
-436 LPDILVGLF
+436 LPDILVGMF

-450 SLGLKDNMMP
+450 SLELKDNMMP
-460 IAAILAGMF
+460 IASILAGMF

-481 MGGTNLLNKAGHEAL
+481 MGGANLLNKAGHEAL
-496 ANKRESNDGNA
+496 ANKQEGNKSNVALGSNTNA
-507 VSYDNTT
+507 VR
-514 SQAVQYKSYPD
+514 YKSYPD
-525 EPLNPRIA
+525 EPLNPRIT

-545 IDRVPYTI
+545 IDKVPYTI

-575 AVLAKSDQ
+575 SILAKSDQ
-583 MRQMAEHNYGE
+583 MRLVAGRSYGE
-594 QEVRSVRN
+594 HEVRN

>member
-1 MSTIKNPTRF
+1 MNTINNPIRF

-18 QGYFDGKLAP
+18 QSYFDGKLVP
-28 VMKQVRDELTHKQ
+28 KMKQVQDTLANKQVDEK
-41 LEERGRYQSSLA
+41 GRYQSSLA
-53 GVLASANPY
+53 GIFASVNPY
-62 VNNTEFVLKQTGK
+62 ADNTDYVLKHTGK

-90 KIWKDKNIVK
+90 KIWKDKTIVK
-100 DLALLAGEWRNAVV
+100 DLATIAGEWRNAVV

-120 KYDALSKACGE
+120 RYDALSKACGE
-131 DLAYAYVAQRMEDLM
+131 DLAYVYIAQRMENLM

-169 NSIWGLQEELMKSP
+169 DSIWGLQEELMKSP

-205 GRATASVMDAV
+205 GKATASVVDAV

-228 TLVGSDMALG
+228 TFVGSDMALG
-238 YVLDSKKGN
+238 YALDTKKGN
-247 AEQRKEQVMELSI
+247 TEHRKEQAMELSI
-260 SKGVFGQN
+260 SKGVFGQS
-268 GNAFTGFRSQAK
+268 GNAFASFRSQAK
-280 KVNATDNGYVK
+280 KVNATDNGYLK
-291 TLNSKF
+291 SINSKLN
-297 HNKIHIPQKAFTPM
+297 NKIHIPQKAITRM
-311 AWTDNSLSF
+311 AWTDNSY
-320 LSKKS
+320 
-325 KIKFPFQKEQEKR
+325 KFPFLQEQEKR
-338 NDPKYKNV
+338 NNPKYKDV

-352 GKEDAYLE
+352 GKEDAYLKD
-360 EKAKHDAA
+360 KAKNEAA
-368 KVAEAERIIKERNET
+368 KVAEAERIIKEKNEAET
-383 EALQEDAEQQQSED
+383 LQEDAEQQQSED
-397 TQQEQPER
+397 TQQVQPER
-405 DNSNGWEG
+405 DNSNGWDG
-413 LLKNFGLN
+413 LLKNFGLD

-436 LPDILVGLF
+436 LPDILVGML

-460 IAAILAGMF
+460 IAAVLAGMF

-481 MGGTNLLNKAGHEAL
+481 MGGANLLNKAGHEAL
-496 ANKRESNDGNA
+496 ANKQEGNA
-507 VSYDNTT
+507 ALGSNTNT
-514 SQAVQYKSYPD
+514 VRYKSYPD
-525 EPLNPRIA
+525 EPLNPRIT

-545 IDRVPYTI
+545 IDKVPYTI

-575 AVLAKSDQ
+575 SILAKSDQ
-583 MRQMAEHNYGE
+583 MRQVAGRSYGE
-594 QEVRSVRN
+594 HEVRN

>member
-28 VMKQVRDELTHKQ
+28 VMKQVRDDLTHKQ

-62 VNNTEFVLKQTGK
+62 VDNTEFVLKQTGK

-120 KYDALSKACGE
+120 KYDALSKSCGE

-169 NSIWGLQEELMKSP
+169 NSIWGLQEELLKSP

-205 GRATASVMDAV
+205 GRATASVVDAV

-238 YVLDSKKGN
+238 YILDSKKGN
-247 AEQRKEQVMELSI
+247 GEQRKEQAMELSI

-268 GNAFTGFRSQAK
+268 GNAFTVFRSQAK

-291 TLNSKF
+291 TLNSKL

-311 AWTDNSLSF
+311 TWTDNSF
-320 LSKKS
+320 
-325 KIKFPFQKEQEKR
+325 KFPFQKEQEKR

-368 KVAEAERIIKERNET
+368 KIAEAERIIQEKKEAEAQQTET
-383 EALQEDAEQQQSED
+383 DEQQQAQSEEEL
-397 TQQEQPER
+397 QEQPEN

-481 MGGTNLLNKAGHEAL
+481 MGGANLLNKAGHEAL

-514 SQAVQYKSYPD
+514 AQAVQYKSYPD

-566 ALPLNTLAN
+566 SLPLNTLAN

-583 MRQMAEHNYGE
+583 MRQMAERNYGE
-594 QEVRSVRN
+594 QEVRNVRN

>member
-28 VMKQVRDELTHKQ
+28 VMKQVRDDLTHKQ

-238 YVLDSKKGN
+238 YILDSKKGN
-247 AEQRKEQVMELSI
+247 GEQRKEQAMELSI

-291 TLNSKF
+291 TLNSKL

-311 AWTDNSLSF
+311 AWTDNSF
-320 LSKKS
+320 
-325 KIKFPFQKEQEKR
+325 KFPFQKEQEKR

-368 KVAEAERIIKERNET
+368 KIAEAERIIQEKKEAEAQQTET
-383 EALQEDAEQQQSED
+383 DEQQQAQSEEEL
-397 TQQEQPER
+397 QEQPEN

-481 MGGTNLLNKAGHEAL
+481 MGGANLLNKAGHEAL

-583 MRQMAEHNYGE
+583 MRQMAERNYGE
-594 QEVRSVRN
+594 QEVRNVRN